1 MASGNDGDVICRD
14 GCGNGSIAHAV
25 TEPSQVE
32 RIYETVPE
40 TPQITIIDEMMQEIC
55 ETSDLEEEGKQSE
68 KGSPVQK
75 RGRRKGSGASLKL
88 TVGEWYCACET
99 YLALPMKMSPIQFL
113 RFNRSN
119 PKLTGTRSQQCCFSQ
134 MLKKFKK

>member
-1 MASGNDGDVICRD
+1 MEDAPSGSFANFHLANFGQDINTNYEASNYIQMMD

-40 TPQITIIDEMMQEIC
+40 TPQMRIINEMMQETC

-75 RGRRKGSGASLKL
+75 RGRRIGSGVSLKL
-88 TVGEWYCACET
+88 TVGEWCCAYET
-99 YLALPMKMSPIQFL
+99 YLALPMNKLL
-113 RFNRSN
+113 R
-119 PKLTGTRSQQCCFSQ
+119 
-134 MLKKFKK
+134 